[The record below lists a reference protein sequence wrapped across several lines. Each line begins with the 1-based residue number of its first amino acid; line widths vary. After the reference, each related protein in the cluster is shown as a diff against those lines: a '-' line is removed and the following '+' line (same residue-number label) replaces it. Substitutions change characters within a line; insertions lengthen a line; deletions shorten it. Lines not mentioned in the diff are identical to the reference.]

1 MSRFMQ
7 DPSWPADIIP
17 TCWIL
22 FSVIW
27 LLSAASTKRSIYR
40 ESGARR
46 LRYWILLVLAFLL
59 LTKRYRLPYPFNVR
73 IFSATEAV
81 EWMAGI
87 LCIAGLAFCVWAR
100 ATLGRNWSGTITL
113 KEGHEL
119 IERGPYR
126 LVRHPIYTG
135 LLAMFLATAIVFGH
149 LGGFVAVMLAFAS
162 FWIKLSEE
170 EKLMLQQFPDQYR
183 SYQQRVKRIIPFVL

>member
-1 MSRFMQ
+1 MSRLMQ
-7 DPSWPADIIP
+7 SPSFPADIIP
-17 TCWIL
+17 ACWIL
-22 FSVIW
+22 FCLVW
-27 LLSAASTKRSIYR
+27 LLAAVSTKRSIYR
-40 ESGARR
+40 ESGAQR
-46 LRYWILLVLAFLL
+46 LRYWILLVIAYLL
-59 LTKRYRLPYPFNVR
+59 LTRGHRLLYPFNVR
-73 IFSATEAV
+73 IISATEAV
-81 EWMAGI
+81 QWMTGI

-126 LVRHPIYTG
+126 FVRHPIYTG
-135 LLAMFLATAIVFGH
+135 MLTMLLATAIRFGH
-149 LGGFVAVMLAFAS
+149 IAGIAAVILALAS